1 MQEKELHPTDQI
13 EKHLGTKKSSKVQS
27 TTTTR
32 VLFSIGYVDPGGVG
46 TQEEINKKR
55 AR

>member
-13 EKHLGTKKSSKVQS
+13 EKHLGTKNNSKVQS

-32 VLFSIGYVDPGGVG
+32 VLFSIGYVDPRVVG